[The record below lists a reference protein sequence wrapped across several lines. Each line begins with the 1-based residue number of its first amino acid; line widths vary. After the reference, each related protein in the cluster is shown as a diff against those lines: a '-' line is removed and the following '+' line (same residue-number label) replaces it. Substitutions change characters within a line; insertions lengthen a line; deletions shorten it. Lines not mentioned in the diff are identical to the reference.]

1 MFKNAFKYV
10 TRKSAKSVILFL
22 VVLIMSSLC
31 LVGLSIKDATN
42 KASNTSLGSIT
53 NSFTMEINRQVNFGT
68 PRGAGNV
75 KGKDI
80 EKICAS
86 KDIDSYVKRIN
97 SVADLVNHD
106 IVLTSNENKE
116 RLSKFKSTVMLT
128 GVNESKKETKFVS
141 QAYKLVEGKH
151 LNSNDKHQILMHK
164 DLAKKNHLKVGDTI
178 CLNSHTYTI
187 KGIFEGK
194 KHETYTGLSSDLSE
208 NTVFVDYHSLD
219 TKMIHKMTVF
229 SKNESM
235 LKQVHSLYP
244 SSEYVVS
251 KDTNAYKSSL
261 ESIQSMK
268 HMIQILSCSIIVCGL
283 VVLSLVLVLWLRDR
297 MHEIGVL
304 LSIGKSKMEIIVQ
317 FILELV
323 FISFPSEIILCAFSV
338 MKHNTLCFILSYGLL
353 MSIII
358 VSVLMASLMI
368 MIKKPREILS
378 KLS

>member
-97 SVADLVNHD
+97 SVADLVDHD

-116 RLSKFKSTVMLT
+116 RLTKFKSTVMLT

-229 SKNESM
+229 SKKETM
-235 LKQVHSLYP
+235 LKQVQSLYP

-323 FISFPSEIILCAFSV
+323 FISFPSGIILCAFSV
-338 MKHNTLCFILSYGLL
+338 IKHNTLCFILSYGLL

>member
-1 MFKNAFKYV
+1 MIDRMVLDKELVFLIHNAYAYI
-10 TRKSAKSVILFL
+10 TRKKVRTSILFL
-22 VVLIMSSLC
+22 ILMVILLSLYGC
-31 LVGLSIKDATN
+31 LSILSSNLRMEKSLNEVSLSSIVVQKKDGSEFENQFFNNSEYKNVVSVVGTN
-42 KASNTSLGSIT
+42 NTSKNVLFRSGV
-53 NSFTMEINRQVNFGT
+53 FTLISGKNIN
-68 PRGAGNV
+68 
-75 KGKDI
+75 
-80 EKICAS
+80 S
-86 KDIDSYVKRIN
+86 KDRN
-97 SVADLVNHD
+97 S
-106 IVLTSNENKE
+106 
-116 RLSKFKSTVMLT
+116 
-128 GVNESKKETKFVS
+128 
-141 QAYKLVEGKH
+141 
-151 LNSNDKHQILMHK
+151 ILIHS

-229 SKNESM
+229 SKKETM
-235 LKQVHSLYP
+235 LKQVQSLYP

-323 FISFPSEIILCAFSV
+323 FISFPSGIILCAFSV
-338 MKHNTLCFILSYGLL
+338 IKHNTLCFILSYGLL

>member
-1 MFKNAFKYV
+1 MIANIVLDKE
-10 TRKSAKSVILFL
+10 L
-22 VVLIMSSLC
+22 VVLIHNAYAYITRKKVRTGILFLILMVILISLYEC
-31 LVGLSIKDATN
+31 LSILSYNAQLERSLYSASHSSIVVQKKDGSEFEHTSFENSVYEYEFVSKLKEAKVVSIKQGVTLDSLPKEYKNVVSVIGTN
-42 KASNTSLGSIT
+42 NTSKNVLFRSGV
-53 NSFTMEINRQVNFGT
+53 FTLTSG
-68 PRGAGNV
+68 
-75 KGKDI
+75 
-80 EKICAS
+80 
-86 KDIDSYVKRIN
+86 KDIDSKDRN
-97 SVADLVNHD
+97 S
-106 IVLTSNENKE
+106 
-116 RLSKFKSTVMLT
+116 
-128 GVNESKKETKFVS
+128 
-141 QAYKLVEGKH
+141 
-151 LNSNDKHQILMHK
+151 ILIHS

-178 CLNSHTYTI
+178 VLNSHTYTI

-229 SKNESM
+229 SKKESM
-235 LKQVHSLYP
+235 LKQVQSLYP

-378 KLS
+378 KFS

>member
-1 MFKNAFKYV
+1 MIDRMVLDKELVFLIHNAYAYI
-10 TRKSAKSVILFL
+10 TRKKVRTSILFL
-22 VVLIMSSLC
+22 ILMVILLSLYGC
-31 LVGLSIKDATN
+31 LSIFSFNSRIEKSLNEMSHSSIVVQKKDGSEFENQFLNNSVYEYDFVSKLEDAKVVSIKQGVTLDSLPEEYKNVVSVVGTN
-42 KASNTSLGSIT
+42 NTSKHVLFRSGV
-53 NSFTMEINRQVNFGT
+53 FTLT
-68 PRGAGNV
+68 S
-75 KGKDI
+75 GKNID
-80 EKICAS
+80 S
-86 KDIDSYVKRIN
+86 KDRS
-97 SVADLVNHD
+97 S
-106 IVLTSNENKE
+106 
-116 RLSKFKSTVMLT
+116 
-128 GVNESKKETKFVS
+128 
-141 QAYKLVEGKH
+141 
-151 LNSNDKHQILMHK
+151 ILIHS

-219 TKMIHKMTVF
+219 TKMVTKLTID
-229 SKNESM
+229 SNR
-235 LKQVHSLYP
+235 LKQVQSLYP

-251 KDTNAYKSSL
+251 KDTKAYQSSL

-297 MHEIGVL
+297 IHEIGIL
-304 LSIGKSKMEIIVQ
+304 LSIGKSKMEIISQ
-317 FILELV
+317 FIFELV
-323 FISFPSEIILCAFSV
+323 FISIPLGIVVCVISLVFNQVSSFLV
-338 MKHNTLCFILSYGLL
+338 SYCLL

>member
-1 MFKNAFKYV
+1 MIDRMVSDKELVFLIHNAYAYI
-10 TRKSAKSVILFL
+10 TRKKVRTSILFL
-22 VVLIMSSLC
+22 ILMVILLSLYGC
-31 LVGLSIKDATN
+31 LSILSSNLRMEKSLNEVSLSSIVVQKKDGSEFDNQFFNNSVYEYDFVSKLEDAKTVSIKQGVKLDSLPEEYKNVVSVVGTN
-42 KASNTSLGSIT
+42 NTSKNVLFRSGV
-53 NSFTMEINRQVNFGT
+53 FTLTSG
-68 PRGAGNV
+68 
-75 KGKDI
+75 
-80 EKICAS
+80 
-86 KDIDSYVKRIN
+86 KDIDSKDRN
-97 SVADLVNHD
+97 S
-106 IVLTSNENKE
+106 
-116 RLSKFKSTVMLT
+116 
-128 GVNESKKETKFVS
+128 
-141 QAYKLVEGKH
+141 
-151 LNSNDKHQILMHK
+151 ILIHS
-164 DLAKKNHLKVGDTI
+164 DLAKKN
-178 CLNSHTYTI
+178 HTYTI

-219 TKMIHKMTVF
+219 TKMIHKMTAF
-229 SKNESM
+229 SKKETM
-235 LKQVHSLYP
+235 LKQVQSLYP

-323 FISFPSEIILCAFSV
+323 FISFPSGIILCAFSV
-338 MKHNTLCFILSYGLL
+338 IKHNTLCFILSYDLL

>member
-1 MFKNAFKYV
+1 MIDRMVLDKELVFLIHNAYAYI
-10 TRKSAKSVILFL
+10 TRKKVRTSILFL
-22 VVLIMSSLC
+22 ILMVILLSLYGC
-31 LVGLSIKDATN
+31 LSILSSNLRMEKSLNEVSLSSIVVQKKDGSEFENQYFNNSVYEYDFVSKLEDAKAVSIKQGVKLDSLPEEYKNVVSVVGTN
-42 KASNTSLGSIT
+42 NTSKNVLFRSGV
-53 NSFTMEINRQVNFGT
+53 FTLISGKNIN
-68 PRGAGNV
+68 
-75 KGKDI
+75 
-80 EKICAS
+80 S
-86 KDIDSYVKRIN
+86 KDRN
-97 SVADLVNHD
+97 S
-106 IVLTSNENKE
+106 
-116 RLSKFKSTVMLT
+116 
-128 GVNESKKETKFVS
+128 
-141 QAYKLVEGKH
+141 
-151 LNSNDKHQILMHK
+151 ILIHS

-208 NTVFVDYHSLD
+208 NSVFVDYQSLD
-219 TKMIHKMTVF
+219 TNIVTKLTID
-229 SKNESM
+229 SND
-235 LKQVHSLYP
+235 LKQVQSLYP

>member
-1 MFKNAFKYV
+1 MIDRMVLDKELVFLIHNAYAYI
-10 TRKSAKSVILFL
+10 TRKKVRTSILFL
-22 VVLIMSSLC
+22 ILMVILLSLYGC
-31 LVGLSIKDATN
+31 LSIFSSNSRIEKSLNEMSHSSIVVQKKDGSEFENQFLNNSVYEYDFVSKLEDAKVVSIKQGVTLDSLPEEYKNVVSVVGTN
-42 KASNTSLGSIT
+42 NTSKHVLFRSGV
-53 NSFTMEINRQVNFGT
+53 FTLT
-68 PRGAGNV
+68 S
-75 KGKDI
+75 GKNID
-80 EKICAS
+80 S
-86 KDIDSYVKRIN
+86 KDRS
-97 SVADLVNHD
+97 S
-106 IVLTSNENKE
+106 
-116 RLSKFKSTVMLT
+116 
-128 GVNESKKETKFVS
+128 
-141 QAYKLVEGKH
+141 
-151 LNSNDKHQILMHK
+151 ILIHS

-219 TKMIHKMTVF
+219 TKMVTKLTID
-229 SKNESM
+229 SNR
-235 LKQVHSLYP
+235 LKQVQSLYP
-244 SSEYVVS
+244 SSEYVIS
-251 KDTNAYKSSL
+251 KDTKAYQSSL

-297 MHEIGVL
+297 VHEIGIL
-304 LSIGKSKMEIIVQ
+304 LSIGKSKMEIIFQ
-317 FILELV
+317 FIFELV
-323 FISFPSEIILCAFSV
+323 FISIPLGIVVCVISLVFNQVSSFLV
-338 MKHNTLCFILSYGLL
+338 SYCLL

>member
-1 MFKNAFKYV
+1 MIANIVSDKE
-10 TRKSAKSVILFL
+10 L
-22 VVLIMSSLC
+22 VVLIHNAYAYITRKKVRTGILFLILMVILISLYGC
-31 LVGLSIKDATN
+31 LSILSYNAQLERSLYSASHSSIVVQKKDGSEFEHTSFENSVYEYEFVSKLKEAKVVSIKQGVTLDSLPEEYKNVVSVVGTN
-42 KASNTSLGSIT
+42 NTSKNVLFRSGV
-53 NSFTMEINRQVNFGT
+53 FTLISGKNIN
-68 PRGAGNV
+68 
-75 KGKDI
+75 
-80 EKICAS
+80 S
-86 KDIDSYVKRIN
+86 KDRN
-97 SVADLVNHD
+97 S
-106 IVLTSNENKE
+106 
-116 RLSKFKSTVMLT
+116 
-128 GVNESKKETKFVS
+128 
-141 QAYKLVEGKH
+141 
-151 LNSNDKHQILMHK
+151 ILIHS

-229 SKNESM
+229 SKKESM
-235 LKQVHSLYP
+235 LKQVQSLYP

-251 KDTNAYKSSL
+251 KDKNAYQSSL
-261 ESIQSMK
+261 ESIQSMN

-297 MHEIGVL
+297 IHEIGIL
-304 LSIGKSKMEIIVQ
+304 LSIGKSKVEIIIQ
-317 FILELV
+317 FIFELV
-323 FISFPSEIILCAFSV
+323 FISIPSGIILCAYSV
-338 MKHNTLCFILSYGLL
+338 IKHNALCFILSYGLL

>member
-1 MFKNAFKYV
+1 M
-10 TRKSAKSVILFL
+10 
-22 VVLIMSSLC
+22 
-31 LVGLSIKDATN
+31 
-42 KASNTSLGSIT
+42 
-53 NSFTMEINRQVNFGT
+53 
-68 PRGAGNV
+68 
-75 KGKDI
+75 
-80 EKICAS
+80 
-86 KDIDSYVKRIN
+86 
-97 SVADLVNHD
+97 
-106 IVLTSNENKE
+106 
-116 RLSKFKSTVMLT
+116 
-128 GVNESKKETKFVS
+128 
-141 QAYKLVEGKH
+141 
-151 LNSNDKHQILMHK
+151 
-164 DLAKKNHLKVGDTI
+164 
-178 CLNSHTYTI
+178 NSHTYTI

-229 SKNESM
+229 SKKESM
-235 LKQVHSLYP
+235 LKQVQSLYP

-251 KDTNAYKSSL
+251 KDTNVYKSSL

-283 VVLSLVLVLWLRDR
+283 VVLVLWLRDR
-297 MHEIGVL
+297 LHEIGVL

-323 FISFPSEIILCAFSV
+323 FISFPSGIILCAFSV

>member
-1 MFKNAFKYV
+1 MIDRMVSDKELVFLIHNAYAYI
-10 TRKSAKSVILFL
+10 TRKKVRTSILFL
-22 VVLIMSSLC
+22 ILMVILLSLYGC
-31 LVGLSIKDATN
+31 LSILSSNLRMEKSLNEVSLSSIVVQKKDGSEFDNQFFNNSVYEYDFVSKLEDAKTVSIKQGVKLDSLPEEYKNVVSVVGTN
-42 KASNTSLGSIT
+42 NTSKNVLFRSGV
-53 NSFTMEINRQVNFGT
+53 FTLISGKNIN
-68 PRGAGNV
+68 
-75 KGKDI
+75 
-80 EKICAS
+80 S
-86 KDIDSYVKRIN
+86 KDRN
-97 SVADLVNHD
+97 S
-106 IVLTSNENKE
+106 
-116 RLSKFKSTVMLT
+116 
-128 GVNESKKETKFVS
+128 
-141 QAYKLVEGKH
+141 
-151 LNSNDKHQILMHK
+151 ILIHS

-219 TKMIHKMTVF
+219 TKMIHKMTAF
-229 SKNESM
+229 SKKETM
-235 LKQVHSLYP
+235 LKQVQSLYP

-283 VVLSLVLVLWLRDR
+283 VVLSLVLVLW
-297 MHEIGVL
+297 HEIGVL

-323 FISFPSEIILCAFSV
+323 FISFPSGIILCAFSV
-338 MKHNTLCFILSYGLL
+338 IKHNTLCFILSYDLL